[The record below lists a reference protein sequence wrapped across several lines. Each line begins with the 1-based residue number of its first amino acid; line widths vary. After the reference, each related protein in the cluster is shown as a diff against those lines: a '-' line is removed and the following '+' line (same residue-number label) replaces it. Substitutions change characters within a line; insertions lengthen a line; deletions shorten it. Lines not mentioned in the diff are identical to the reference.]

1 MDAVVVE
8 AEADHQRVHAQH
20 ALEIT
25 RDRNR
30 AAATDQCRGGVLY
43 ELVWD
48 TTQTTQVYYGLEG
61 APAAI
66 GKSVGKASICHLSTG
81 GNYTPPRFVL
91 VAEGPGGKVQQIVT
105 GGYRIP

>member
-1 MDAVVVE
+1 MPP
-8 AEADHQRVHAQH
+8 
-20 ALEIT
+20 
-25 RDRNR
+25 
-30 AAATDQCRGGVLY
+30 AAPPVILDFTATATDQCRGGVLY